1 MTSRRSPSKYL
12 NMTRERAE
20 AVRKR
25 YAVGD
30 LTQKQ
35 VAALFG
41 IAQSSVCR
49 IVLGDRWFK

>member
-1 MTSRRSPSKYL
+1 MTIRHSPRKYL
-12 NMTRERAE
+12 HMTRERAE
-20 AVRKR
+20 AVRR
-25 YAVGD
+25 LYAEGL

-35 VAALFG
+35 IADIYG